1 MNFEIAFGIIVVFL
15 LVSLIILFCGL
26 LIKLYIHK
34 VKKYTSL
41 IYQKDIDFQ
50 KILNTTIIE
59 TQEQVLKNISQDL
72 HDDAGQ
78 QLTFINFQLEHLK
91 LDVPELATTLL
102 PISESVS
109 QLSNSI
115 RGISHSLNN
124 QLLLHHDL
132 LLTIESEL
140 ERMKKTKALQIN
152 YTCNNIEKKVFSS
165 QEQIVVY
172 RIFQEMMN
180 NILKHAKAT
189 HVDIAIEI
197 APFFKM
203 TVTDDGKGFD
213 RNSNSKNTLGLI
225 SMVDRA
231 SLIGYNLEIISNIG
245 EGTTLILTE
254 KRTA

>member
-15 LVSLIILFCGL
+15 LVCLIILFCGL

-41 IYQKDIDFQ
+41 IYQKDIEFQ
-50 KILNTTIIE
+50 KTLNTAIIE

-91 LDVPELATTLL
+91 LDSPELESALL
-102 PISESVS
+102 PISQSVS
-109 QLSNSI
+109 QLSSSV

-132 LLTIESEL
+132 LNAIKAEV
-140 ERMKKTKALQIN
+140 ERMRKMKSIDIHFTCTDDKKKEFT
-152 YTCNNIEKKVFSS
+152 S
-165 QEQIVVY
+165 QEQIFVY

-180 NILKHAKAT
+180 NMLKHSKASQ
-189 HVDIAIEI
+189 VDVTIAIT
-197 APFFKM
+197 PFFKM
-203 TVTDDGKGFD
+203 TVKDNGKGFD
-213 RNSNSKNTLGLI
+213 TTSGTNRTLGLR
-225 SMVDRA
+225 SMVERA
-231 SLIGYNLEIISNIG
+231 ALIGYRLEIDSMIDH
-245 EGTTLILTE
+245 GTTLTLTE
-254 KRTA
+254 NSTN